1 MRGGVM
7 RITAAEIQHQID
19 TDPKLRD
26 AQREHV
32 GLRNI
37 AVVDAATFLQMQ
49 LPERELLLSPWLP
62 AQGLAMVYAP
72 RGIGKTF
79 FALNVAYAVA
89 SGGGFLGWKASAARR
104 VLYLDGEMPANV
116 MQERLAD
123 IVRQH
128 TAEAPPDNFQIVT
141 PDLQPLSAT
150 PNLSSVEGQSQ
161 IDPLLADVALV
172 VIDNISTLCRGGVEN
187 DAESWLPVQNWAL
200 RLRSRGISVL
210 FVHHAGKGGNQR
222 GTSKRE
228 DVLDTVI
235 NLKRPADYSPED
247 GAKFEVHFEKARG
260 FTGTDAE
267 PIEASIAQSLG
278 DGLTWCWRPLED
290 STFDRVIELHREGLQ
305 QVDIARE
312 LEVNRSTVSRHL
324 KRAKAQG
331 LLGGA

>member
-1 MRGGVM
+1 MQIPAADIQK
-7 RITAAEIQHQID
+7 RIEA
-19 TDPKLRD
+19 DPKLREL
-26 AQREHV
+26 QRESV
-32 GLRNI
+32 SLKPI
-37 AVVDAATFLQMQ
+37 AVNAAAFLQMQ
-49 LPERELLLSPWLP
+49 LPERELLLGPWLP

-89 SGGGFLGWKASAARR
+89 SGGEFLGWKAGAAHR

-116 MQERLAD
+116 MQQRLAD
-123 IVRQH
+123 IIHQH

-150 PNLSSVEGQSQ
+150 PNLSSAEGQHQ
-161 IDPLLADVALV
+161 IEPLLAGVALV

-187 DAESWLPVQNWAL
+187 DAESWLPVQSWAL

-235 NLKRPADYSPED
+235 NLKRPTDYSPED
-247 GAKFEVHFEKARG
+247 GAKFEIHFEKARG
-260 FTGTDAE
+260 FTGADAE
-267 PIEASIAQSLG
+267 PIEASVVQSLG
-278 DGLTWCWRPLED
+278 GGLSWCWRPLED
-290 STFDRVIELHREGLQ
+290 STFERVVELARDGLQ
-305 QVDIARE
+305 QADIARE
-312 LEVNRSTVSRHL
+312 LEVNRSTVSRHI
-324 KRAKAQG
+324 KRAKAEG
-331 LLGGA
+331 RIGGA